1 MKKCKAN
8 VHKSL
13 CQEAALKCGTVAQIR
28 TYSRYLF
35 NGGSK
40 SNDFKAFLETFR
52 KRTRSATIAFL
63 SDVLVSTARSI
74 ARLMSN
80 SPVSDPP
87 QAQME
92 YKACIMSWS
101 SPVIIQSLMND
112 KRFFPN
118 YFGDNGPF
126 SSLYCITRTNPHEL
140 LDFQQLYW
148 HVPSGS
154 AQHHCEGIVS
164 H

>member
-1 MKKCKAN
+1 MIKKNFSKKCKAN
-8 VHKSL
+8 AHKNLHQLS
-13 CQEAALKCGTVAQIR
+13 CFEVQEYR
-28 TYSRYLF
+28 TECLPNIQDTYLMEVR
-35 NGGSK
+35 NH
-40 SNDFKAFLETFR
+40 ETFR

-101 SPVIIQSLMND
+101 SPVIIKSVMM
-112 KRFFPN
+112 
-118 YFGDNGPF
+118 
-126 SSLYCITRTNPHEL
+126 E
-140 LDFQQLYW
+140 
-148 HVPSGS
+148 
-154 AQHHCEGIVS
+154 
-164 H
+164 